1 MSMKQLNTK
10 ELKAVNGGATGPQWV
25 GRVTGKVA
33 GGIRSFAS
41 GFKEAV
47 SE

>member
-1 MSMKQLNTK
+1 MMKQLNTN
-10 ELKAVNGGATGPQWV
+10 ELKAINGGATGPQWV

-41 GFKEAV
+41 DFKEAV